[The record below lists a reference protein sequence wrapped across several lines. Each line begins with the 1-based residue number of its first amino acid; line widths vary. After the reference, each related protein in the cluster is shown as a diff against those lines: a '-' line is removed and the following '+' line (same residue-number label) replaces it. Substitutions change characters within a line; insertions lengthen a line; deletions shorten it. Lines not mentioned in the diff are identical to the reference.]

1 MNEFGFLSATMTVF
15 YQTGL
20 DDFNEPVIKTSTYRN
35 VTNNVSAAQVEAVA
49 QAIVGL
55 SDYEYIE
62 SVKTQKE
69 VVGK

>member
-1 MNEFGFLSATMTVF
+1 MNGFGFLSATMTVF

-35 VTNNVSAAQVEAVA
+35 VANNVSAAQVEAVA

>member
-20 DDFNEPVIKTSTYRN
+20 DDYNEPVIKTSTYRN
-35 VTNNVSAAQVEAVA
+35 VANNVSAAQVEAVA

>member
-15 YQTGL
+15 SQTGL

-35 VTNNVSAAQVEAVA
+35 VANNVSAAQVEAVA

>member
-35 VTNNVSAAQVEAVA
+35 VANNVSAAQVEAVA